1 MRAPLRIRLQGAES
15 ELKHDLNRIRNSNT
29 QIRIRAVLAVAKGKT
44 IPEVAQTMSLAARTI
59 QNWVNNYNRYGL
71 EGIKDHRTKGRKPR
85 LTEQQKAWLV
95 ERIEA
100 GPLPEDKVCSLR
112 AVDIQRIVEKQFGHK
127 YSLTGVYYML
137 HHQLGFSY
145 LKPRPRHTKADP
157 QAQEAFKKTY
167 PKG

>member
-1 MRAPLRIRLQGAES
+1 MRPPLHIRRQGAET
-15 ELKHDLNRIRNSNT
+15 ELKHALNRTAISNT

-44 IPEVAQTMSLAARTI
+44 IPEAAQTMSLAARTI

-71 EGIKDHRTKGRKPR
+71 EGIKDRRRQGRRAR
-85 LTEQQKAWLV
+85 LTKQQKTRLI

-127 YSLTGVYYML
+127 YSLTGIYYML

-145 LKPRPRHTKADP
+145 LKPRPRHARADP
-157 QAQEAFKKTY
+157 QAQQAFKKT
-167 PKG
+167 